1 MEPFPP
7 LHNVKASS
15 DIVNVLPL
23 STLNMVYKLLPDIVK
38 LLDPEPM
45 IVISVD
51 IEGKSFVNNKVPDKP
66 DVKSIRVILGSAF
79 AEVIAHLKVPTL
91 PSSLVLVTV
100 IVFTAVGIPV
110 AAVDKLKIKEKI
122 IISNLFFIMMRG

>member
-1 MEPFPP
+1 
-7 LHNVKASS
+7 
-15 DIVNVLPL
+15 
-23 STLNMVYKLLPDIVK
+23 MVYKLLPDIVK